1 MKIISVVG
9 ARPNFIKMYP
19 LIKAL
24 RNSKHES
31 LIVHTGQHYDSN
43 MSDVFFKELYPDKPD
58 YNLNI
63 GSSSH
68 GHQTGQILQSVEEVI
83 IKEEPD
89 IVIVPGDTN
98 STLGGA
104 LAARKQHIVVAHLEA
119 GLRSYDKNM
128 PEEINRILTDHCSN
142 LLFCPSDSAVK
153 NLEKEG
159 ITNGVY
165 KVGDT
170 MFELAK
176 MLVNEIN
183 AVTLQIAIPYEFI
196 LSTIHRAENTTNKK
210 LLQIIKEICKIKHN
224 VIIPLHPRTRNK
236 LVEIGVLAEIQKQV
250 TIIEPLG
257 FLEFSYLLKKARAV
271 ITDSGGV
278 QKEAYWNRIPCIT
291 VRDTTE
297 WVETI
302 EMGGNILANPSEITG
317 KVEYMLTKK
326 IQYSDNLYGFK
337 DTSKRI
343 IKILNNYV

>member
-24 RNSKHES
+24 RNTKHES

-68 GHQTGQILQSVEEVI
+68 GQQTGQILHGIEDVLN
-83 IKEEPD
+83 KEEPD

-104 LAARKQHIVVAHLEA
+104 LAATKQHIVVAHLEA

-176 MLVNEIN
+176 MLDKEIN
-183 AVTLQIAIPYEFI
+183 AVTLPFTIPDDFI

-210 LLQIIKEICKIKHN
+210 LKQIMKKISQIKHE

-236 LVEIGVLAEIQKQV
+236 LSEIGILADLQKQV

-271 ITDSGGV
+271 VTDSGGV
-278 QKEAYWNRIPCIT
+278 QKEAYWNKTPCIT

-302 EMGGNILANPSEITG
+302 DTGGNVLAKPREIAE
-317 KVEYMLTKK
+317 KLDFMLSKK
-326 IQYSDNLYGFK
+326 IQYSENLYGFK
-337 DTSKRI
+337 DTSERI
-343 IKILNNYV
+343 IRILNNFV